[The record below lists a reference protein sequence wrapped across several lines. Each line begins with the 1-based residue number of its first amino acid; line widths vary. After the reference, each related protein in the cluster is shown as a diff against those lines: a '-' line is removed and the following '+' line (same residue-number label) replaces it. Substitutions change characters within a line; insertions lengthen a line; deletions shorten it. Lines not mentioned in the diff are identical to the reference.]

1 MGDVINLRL
10 ARKARH
16 RAEVAAAADENRTQH
31 GRSRAERSSSAE
43 ERRRTERKLEAHRR
57 GEPEPDG
64 AA

>member
-10 ARKARH
+10 ARKARQ
-16 RAEVAAAADENRTQH
+16 RAENAAAADASRIQH
-31 GRSRAERSSSAE
+31 GRSTAERSASAE

-57 GEPEPDG
+57 DEAEPDG